1 MSNAQKNQEEH
12 ALEEALSPIVDK
24 LIDKNYASNKDRMTS
39 QIAPLLGSAIR
50 EQIKSQKDDVVDA
63 LYPVLGNMISRYVT
77 KMLEETLNNINTQ
90 IQNGLS
96 YKTLKRKVKAKLKG
110 VSETELLLSEN
121 ANPNI
126 QAVFLIHKETGVTL
140 SRAHNPNHHVNEP
153 EMLAAM
159 MTAIRSFVNDWVSQD
174 GKDHELGEIDYSGN
188 KIIIETSSYSYLAV
202 IVEGASYNSTYDR
215 IRVVLGNIVSKHGES
230 VKKFD
235 GDLTQFPNAEV
246 YKELSSLLINE
257 EEEINTAKIHPLMYI
272 VPLLFLS
279 WSSFSVYKNHLND
292 ALKDKANAILYKT
305 PQLTS
310 YRLTANAV
318 NGVITLSGE
327 VPFDYH
333 KRLARK
339 LVEKLDNV
347 NKVENQIIVAPSLHD
362 PMQISSN
369 VAYLISGLNAQNG
382 VNVTYDYDYETL
394 VVTGEVWD
402 EARKNRVMQAI
413 TQAIPLQNVQNAVI
427 IKPPEL
433 HKSVCFERGSTKLTP
448 SAQSR
453 LIETILLLKRL
464 DESLLINVTS
474 YSDQIGVK
482 KHNKKLSDSRIQ
494 NVTKYLRERGN
505 VSNEFVTGVSQ
516 NSPEGV
522 DPSLEPE
529 KARCVI
535 ISYEKKVNE

>member
-1 MSNAQKNQEEH
+1 MSNSQTNQEEN

-24 LIDKNYASNKDRMTS
+24 LINKNYESNKERMTS

-77 KMLEETLNNINTQ
+77 KTLEETLNSINAQ

-140 SRAHNPNHHVNEP
+140 SRAHNPNHHVSEP

-188 KIIIETSSYSYLAV
+188 KIIIEASSYSYLAV

-215 IRVVLGNIVSKHGES
+215 IRGVLGNIVSKYGES
-230 VKKFD
+230 VKKFN

-257 EEEINTAKIHPLMYI
+257 EEIHKAKTHPLMYV
-272 VPLLFLS
+272 VPLVFLS
-279 WSSFSVYKNHLND
+279 WASFSVYKNYLND
-292 ALKDKANAILYKT
+292 ALRDKANEVLYKT
-305 PQLTS
+305 TQLTS

-318 NGVITLSGE
+318 DGVITLSGE
-327 VPFDYH
+327 VPFAYH

-339 LVEKLDNV
+339 LVEKLESA
-347 NKVENQIIVAPSLHD
+347 NKVDNQIIVAPSLED
-362 PMQISSN
+362 PMRISSN
-369 VAYLISGLNAQNG
+369 IAYLISGLNSQKG
-382 VNVTYDYDYETL
+382 VNLTYDYDYETL
-394 VVTGEVWD
+394 VVKGEVWD
-402 EARKNRVMQAI
+402 EARKNRVMQVI
-413 TQAIPLQNVQNAVI
+413 TQAITLKNMQNAVI

-474 YSDQIGVK
+474 YSDQIGEK
-482 KHNKKLSDSRIQ
+482 KQNKKLSNDRIQ
-494 NVTKYLRERGN
+494 NVTNYLREQGD
-505 VSNEFVTGVSQ
+505 VSNEFVTAVSQ
-516 NSPEGV
+516 SSPEGV
-522 DPSLEPE
+522 NPSLEPQ

-535 ISYEKKVNE
+535 ISYEKKVNR